1 MRALASERCGPS
13 ARGVEVA
20 SDERMKVPVSRAP
33 TLSCLR
39 AVVSRGTAPT
49 TQASE
54 RGVSRMTADE
64 RMKVTVSRAPTLSCL
79 RAVVSRGTAPTTQGS
94 ERCAP
99 SRRASDELLNVSASR
114 APTLSAGRRS

>member
-20 SDERMKVPVSRAP
+20 SDERMKVP
-33 TLSCLR
+33 
-39 AVVSRGTAPT
+39 
-49 TQASE
+49 
-54 RGVSRMTADE
+54 
-64 RMKVTVSRAPTLSCL
+64 VSRAPTLSCL